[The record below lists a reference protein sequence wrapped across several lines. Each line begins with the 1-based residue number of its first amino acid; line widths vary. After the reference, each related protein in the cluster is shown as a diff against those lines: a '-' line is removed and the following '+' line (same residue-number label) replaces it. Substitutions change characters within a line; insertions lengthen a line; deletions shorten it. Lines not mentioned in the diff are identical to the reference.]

1 MNKSKMYL
9 EYHVLLKQYK
19 EAARR
24 YNETLEKKSK
34 LILAVI
40 PGASKIKQ
48 VMVDGSNAY
57 TDLNLIN
64 YTSEMDEVDKLI
76 NQSRNT
82 RDMLNYELKKLEI
95 KMRESGTV
103 YDKIY
108 IYRWIENRKPK
119 HFSKLIGFS
128 LSRTYDYIDEIKKN
142 LYEITKSEKIGKF

>member
-1 MNKSKMYL
+1 MYL
-9 EYHVLLKQYK
+9 EYHELLKKYK
-19 EAARR
+19 EASRR

-64 YTSEMDEVDKLI
+64 YTSEMEEVDNLI

-82 RDMLNYELKKLEI
+82 RDMLNYELKKLES
-95 KMRESGTV
+95 KMRSNGDV

-108 IYRWIENRKPK
+108 CYRWIDHKSVYKFYRLTGYSIRQNYY
-119 HFSKLIGFS
+119 F
-128 LSRTYDYIDEIKKN
+128 IDEMKKN
-142 LYEITKSEKIGKF
+142 MYQK

>member
-1 MNKSKMYL
+1 MYL

-48 VMVDGSNAY
+48 VMVDGSNPY
-57 TDLNLIN
+57 SDLNLLN
-64 YTSEMDEVDKLI
+64 YTDEMDEVDKLI

-82 RDMLNYELKKLEI
+82 RDMLNYELKKMEN
-95 KMRESGTV
+95 KMRSVGDV
-103 YDKIY
+103 YDKVY
-108 IYRWIENRKPK
+108 CYRWIDHKSVYKFYRLTGYSIRQNYY
-119 HFSKLIGFS
+119 F
-128 LSRTYDYIDEIKKN
+128 IDEMKKK
-142 LYEITKSEKIGKF
+142 LYQN